1 MRPKDFVEPMNLGR
15 FLPLV
20 PLIGLLVCAAA
31 FDLRSRRIPNWLTL
45 GVILCGIAQ
54 SFTLFKTV
62 TPGQACLGFLA
73 GFTLPFVLFAMGAL
87 GGGDVKLL
95 AGVGTWLGVAGAL
108 GVFVAAAVV
117 GLVLVLCQALWQRRL
132 PQLLR
137 NSAVLVVNLVHL
149 NEVGMEHAV
158 ATGRSCRSVDRP
170 LPYAVP
176 ILVGTLLVAAQLYGG
191 A

>member
-1 MRPKDFVEPMNLGR
+1 
-15 FLPLV
+15 
-20 PLIGLLVCAAA
+20 
-31 FDLRSRRIPNWLTL
+31 
-45 GVILCGIAQ
+45 
-54 SFTLFKTV
+54 
-62 TPGQACLGFLA
+62 
-73 GFTLPFVLFAMGAL
+73 
-87 GGGDVKLL
+87 VKLL
-95 AGVGTWLGVAGAL
+95 AGVGTWVGAAGAL
-108 GVFVAAAVV
+108 GVFVAAALV

-132 PQLLR
+132 PNLLR